1 MLSTVLAFVPA
12 AALLVIAPGP
22 DSLLVLRNSARG
34 GRRAGLVTAAG
45 TVTGLLVWAAAAAL
59 GLAALVRASE
69 VGYLAVRWAGAAYLL
84 FLGSQLIWR
93 SRSKPGGNG
102 DQLAALPPAA
112 RGHWIADYLAGA
124 GTNLLNPKVGIF
136 FISFLPVFIPHGV
149 PVAPAAL
156 LLGGIFLVEGAL
168 WLAVII
174 VLGGRLNAV
183 MSRASVRRRLE
194 RVTGLVMIGFGVR
207 LATERR

>member
-1 MLSTVLAFVPA
+1 MLSAVLAFVPA

-34 GRRAGLVTAAG
+34 GRRAGLATAAG

-69 VGYLAVRWAGAAYLL
+69 IAYLAVRWAGAAYLV

-93 SRSKPGGNG
+93 SRHNHGSG
-102 DQLAALPPAA
+102 DQATAVPAMAHPGRLAE
-112 RGHWIADYLAGA
+112 YLTGA

-136 FISFLPVFIPHGV
+136 FVSLLPVFIPRGA
-149 PVAPAAL
+149 PAAPAAL
-156 LLGGIFLVEGAL
+156 ILGVIFLAEGIVWLAGLVLLGD
-168 WLAVII
+168 
-174 VLGGRLNAV
+174 RLNALV
-183 MSRASVRRRLE
+183 SRAKVRRRIE
-194 RVTGLVMIGFGVR
+194 RLTGLVMVGFGVR
-207 LATERR
+207 LAFEQR